1 MRVDVGSDNL
11 VISGMTVADKDAL
24 IKWLQNELEERSK
37 QIERLQEE
45 IRRNQERSDT
55 IILRLADELEAQRA
69 LFEGKKP
76 RRKRDESL
84 WQRLRRA
91 DGAQGRDVA
100 CAHALGL
107 GMGARGWRGR
117 WRLCRLGLAP
127 NPGQQKQAQE
137 QVKRGSELMSHVILS
152 VWQTL

>member
-1 MRVDVGSDNL
+1 MTQWVTVSQASDILGMSERSVRRHISDGRLESKTEGRRRLVRVDVGSDNL

-91 DGAQGRDVA
+91 D
-100 CAHALGL
+100 
-107 GMGARGWRGR
+107 
-117 WRLCRLGLAP
+117 
-127 NPGQQKQAQE
+127 
-137 QVKRGSELMSHVILS
+137 SEDEK
-152 VWQTL
+152 

>member
-1 MRVDVGSDNL
+1 MRVDIGSDNL
-11 VISGMTVADKDAL
+11 VIYGMTVADRDAL
-24 IKWLQNELEERSK
+24 IRWLQNELEERNK

-45 IRRNQERSDT
+45 VRRNQERSDT

-91 DGAQGRDVA
+91 DYEDE
-100 CAHALGL
+100 
-107 GMGARGWRGR
+107 
-117 WRLCRLGLAP
+117 
-127 NPGQQKQAQE
+127 K
-137 QVKRGSELMSHVILS
+137 
-152 VWQTL
+152 